1 MDKKLKVTKESDT
14 GMNMQFQDTRN
25 GHIMSKTELI
35 SRLKSGNSAY
45 NKDYFVNKTGDG
57 KEYVSSKPDGSKKNN
72 LDWEKSEGLW
82 NMKPSD

>member
-35 SRLKSGNSAY
+35 
-45 NKDYFVNKTGDG
+45 
-57 KEYVSSKPDGSKKNN
+57 N
-72 LDWEKSEGLW
+72 LGLPINALIEFKFRRRNYEKL
-82 NMKPSD
+82 

>member
-1 MDKKLKVTKESDT
+1 
-14 GMNMQFQDTRN
+14 
-25 GHIMSKTELI
+25 MSKTELI

-72 LDWEKSEGLW
+72 LD
-82 NMKPSD
+82 